1 MIAGVLVSLIL
12 VVLFCPDN
20 GSVHV
25 IRAAALGTIA
35 MGFGGSMTY
44 GQTVV
49 DPRHTAGRKLG
60 FPSLGDAWPRHQ
72 RRGVDWVLWIFSR
85 SRLGR

>member
-60 FPSLGDAWPRHQ
+60 FPSLGCLASPSKEGGGLGSLDF
-72 RRGVDWVLWIFSR
+72 FSI
-85 SRLGR
+85 